1 MKVVLMKCE
10 CWNASLWQRFIDS
23 LFSMNCI
30 FQTRL
35 ELDVISSILTNTF
48 GVLSPNI
55 FCFWNCFPHLLWRIL
70 ICGTQRP
77 TDQSAIDPKVPLTIG
92 YLSSYLSSKMT
103 LGAIPL
109 AIETINNDPNL
120 LPGRKLQFVAA
131 DIGDPGIHDC
141 LLRMGLEYLFNG
153 IL

>member
-1 MKVVLMKCE
+1 ML
-10 CWNASLWQRFIDS
+10 NA
-23 LFSMNCI
+23 
-30 FQTRL
+30 T
-35 ELDVISSILTNTF
+35 
-48 GVLSPNI
+48 
-55 FCFWNCFPHLLWRIL
+55 
-70 ICGTQRP
+70 RP

-131 DIGDPGIHDC
+131 DIGNPGMHA
-141 LLRMGLEYLFNG
+141 LLKLIAQNIDSSTQL
-153 IL
+153 